1 MNIVKNSILELDLQ
15 LTRLVLQTQELHS
28 KVLVLG
34 QVVEVL
40 PTKTLA
46 VELVMEDMELE
57 VNLEAVVVAVAMMVR
72 VLVKVILKYTIHTP
86 QEIHQD
92 LVAERHL

>member
-15 LTRLVLQTQELHS
+15 LTRLVLQTQELLS

-46 VELVMEDMELE
+46 VELVMEDTELE
-57 VNLEAVVVAVAMMVR
+57 VNLVAVAMMVR
-72 VLVKVILKYTIHTP
+72 VLVKVTLKYTIHTQ

-92 LVAERHL
+92 LVAERRL

>member
-57 VNLEAVVVAVAMMVR
+57 VNLEAVAVAMMVR
-72 VLVKVILKYTIHTP
+72 VLVKVILKYTIHTQ

-92 LVAERHL
+92 LVAEHHL

>member
-1 MNIVKNSILELDLQ
+1 MNIVKNSILELDLL

-28 KVLVLG
+28 KELVLG

-57 VNLEAVVVAVAMMVR
+57 VNLEAVVVAMMVR
-72 VLVKVILKYTIHTP
+72 VLVKVILKYTIHTQ

-92 LVAERHL
+92 LVAEHHL

>member
-1 MNIVKNSILELDLQ
+1 M
-15 LTRLVLQTQELHS
+15 
-28 KVLVLG
+28 LVLG

-57 VNLEAVVVAVAMMVR
+57 VNLEAVAVAMMVR
-72 VLVKVILKYTIHTP
+72 VLVKVILKYTIHTQ

-92 LVAERHL
+92 LVAEHHL

>member
-15 LTRLVLQTQELHS
+15 LTRLVLQTQELLS

-46 VELVMEDMELE
+46 VELVMEDTGLE
-57 VNLEAVVVAVAMMVR
+57 VNLVAVAMMVR
-72 VLVKVILKYTIHTP
+72 VLVKVILKYTIHTQ

-92 LVAERHL
+92 LVAEHHL

>member
-15 LTRLVLQTQELHS
+15 LTRLVLQTQELLS

-57 VNLEAVVVAVAMMVR
+57 VNLVVVAMMVR
-72 VLVKVILKYTIHTP
+72 VLVKVTLKYTIHTQ

>member
-15 LTRLVLQTQELHS
+15 LTRLVLQTQELLS

-46 VELVMEDMELE
+46 VELVMEDTELE
-57 VNLEAVVVAVAMMVR
+57 VNLVEVAMMVR
-72 VLVKVILKYTIHTP
+72 VLVKVTLKYTIHTQ

-92 LVAERHL
+92 LVAERRL

>member
-57 VNLEAVVVAVAMMVR
+57 VNLEAVAVAMMVR
-72 VLVKVILKYTIHTP
+72 VLVKVILKYTIHT
-86 QEIHQD
+86 QLEIHHQD
-92 LVAERHL
+92 SAAGHHQ

>member
-1 MNIVKNSILELDLQ
+1 MNTVKNSILELDLQ

-57 VNLEAVVVAVAMMVR
+57 VNLEAVAVAMMVR
-72 VLVKVILKYTIHTP
+72 VLVKVILKYTIHTQ

-92 LVAERHL
+92 LVAEHHL

>member
-15 LTRLVLQTQELHS
+15 LTKLVLQTQELLS

-46 VELVMEDMELE
+46 VELVMEDTELE
-57 VNLEAVVVAVAMMVR
+57 VNLVEVAMMVR
-72 VLVKVILKYTIHTP
+72 VLVKVTLKYTIHTQ

>member
-15 LTRLVLQTQELHS
+15 LTRLVLQTQELLS

-46 VELVMEDMELE
+46 VELVMEDTELE
-57 VNLEAVVVAVAMMVR
+57 VNLVAVAMMVR
-72 VLVKVILKYTIHTP
+72 VLVKVTLKYTIHTQ

>member
-15 LTRLVLQTQELHS
+15 LTRLVLQTQELLS

-46 VELVMEDMELE
+46 VELVMEDTELE
-57 VNLEAVVVAVAMMVR
+57 VNLVEVAMMVR
-72 VLVKVILKYTIHTP
+72 VLVKVTLKYTIHTQ

>member
-15 LTRLVLQTQELHS
+15 LTRLVLQTQELLS

-46 VELVMEDMELE
+46 VELVMEDTGLE
-57 VNLEAVVVAVAMMVR
+57 VNLVAVAMMVR
-72 VLVKVILKYTIHTP
+72 VLVKVILKYTIHI
-86 QEIHQD
+86 QLEIHHQD
-92 LVAERHL
+92 STAGHHQ

>member
-57 VNLEAVVVAVAMMVR
+57 VNLEAVVVAMMVQ
-72 VLVKVILKYTIHTP
+72 VLVKVILKYTIHTQ

-92 LVAERHL
+92 LVAEHHL

>member
-1 MNIVKNSILELDLQ
+1 MNTVKNSILELDLQ
-15 LTRLVLQTQELHS
+15 LTRLVLQTQELLS

-46 VELVMEDMELE
+46 VELVMEDTELE
-57 VNLEAVVVAVAMMVR
+57 VNLVAVAMMVR
-72 VLVKVILKYTIHTP
+72 VLVKVTLKYTIHTQ

>member
-1 MNIVKNSILELDLQ
+1 MNIVKNSILELDLR

-57 VNLEAVVVAVAMMVR
+57 VNLEAVAVAMMVR
-72 VLVKVILKYTIHTP
+72 VLVKVILKYTIHTQ

-92 LVAERHL
+92 LVAEHHL